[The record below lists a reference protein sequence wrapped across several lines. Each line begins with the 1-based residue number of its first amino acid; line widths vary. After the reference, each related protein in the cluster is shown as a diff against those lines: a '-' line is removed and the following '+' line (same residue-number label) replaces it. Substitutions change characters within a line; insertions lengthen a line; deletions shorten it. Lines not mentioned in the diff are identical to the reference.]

1 MSGAEKQYEVI
12 RKYSIAFLQRHVNGK
27 IKAGEILELEQKDEM
42 LTRYVKAAF
51 AINKV
56 D

>member
-27 IKAGEILELEQKDEM
+27 IKAGEILEQKDEM

-51 AINKV
+51 AINMV